1 MTSTLQSVIGWSAVF
16 LAGILAALIISQAA
30 PGTAQTFPAP
40 CATVTTTA
48 RPSLTTAPLVRTATA
63 SPTIQTIFQTSTAC
77 CGDCLIG
84 CPTPTQEVLASFTP
98 TASPSQVSG
107 NRLYR
112 VVAERGLNVRADA
125 SINAPVTGRVAWGEI
140 VSIST
145 TRQVGG
151 YLWGRLPNGWV
162 AISDNQGNQFL
173 QQKEVSR

>member
-1 MTSTLQSVIGWSAVF
+1 MNKRLVTPF
-16 LAGILAALIISQAA
+16 LAFVVGIAAAITLNQAA

-63 SPTIQTIFQTSTAC
+63 SPTIQTIFQTATAC

-84 CPTPTQEVLASFTP
+84 CPTPTQEIWASPSLSPTP

-107 NRLYR
+107 NRLYQ
-112 VVAERGLNVRADA
+112 VIAERGLNVRADA
-125 SINAPVTGRVAWGEI
+125 SINAAITGRVVWGES

-151 YLWGRLPNGWV
+151 YLWGRLADGRGWL
-162 AISDNQGNQFL
+162 AIGDTLGNVFL
-173 QQKEVSR
+173 K

>member
-1 MTSTLQSVIGWSAVF
+1 MNKRLVTPILGFLVGIAAAISV
-16 LAGILAALIISQAA
+16 SQAA

-48 RPSLTTAPLVRTATA
+48 RPSLTTQPLVTRTPTIQAIFMTATA
-63 SPTIQTIFQTSTAC
+63 C
-77 CGDCLIG
+77 RGDCLLVQS
-84 CPTPTQEVLASFTP
+84 PTQEIWASPSLSPTP

-107 NRLYR
+107 SRLYR
-112 VVAERGLNVRADA
+112 VVAERGLNVRATP
-125 SINAPVTGRVAWGEI
+125 SINADVIGRVVWGES

-162 AISDNQGNQFL
+162 AIRDNQGNEFL
-173 QQKEVSR
+173 R